1 MILDGVQAEAALQGG
16 DADLIAV
23 GREAPRNPYW
33 AHTAAEQ
40 LGAGGDFS
48 AWPVRH
54 SAWLANRQ
62 QGMGHVIEA
71 RRRGLQCGS
80 PVAEPALYSGACAQ

>member
-1 MILDGVQAEAALQGG
+1 MTQAVGMILDGVQAEAALQGG

-23 GREAPRNPYW
+23 GREAPHNPYW

-40 LGAGGDFS
+40 LGAGGDCS

-54 SAWLANRQ
+54 GAWLAKRQ

-71 RRRGLQCGS
+71 RRRALA
-80 PVAEPALYSGACAQ
+80 VREPGG